1 MKAYAAIDSDKGL
14 FDFLKYLGARNIET
28 LAIDFEG
35 ESNLHEYGE
44 KLCLIQVFDGANF
57 YAIDPL
63 RIGKEALAELFENKK
78 TLKLFYGSD
87 SDLSLVYKQYGLK
100 IKSVLDLKIL
110 VDTLG
115 LEKKGLDSVL
125 SAVLGKTINDKGKYQ
140 MYNWTLR
147 PIRPEAIEYALG
159 DVEHLFELRD
169 ELMKRIMAGNKCMDL
184 VNAIV
189 RNRNEFDSKSI
200 PTIFK
205 SNEYR
210 DLRGAEKECLKK
222 IYDLR
227 DGIAQKLNLPPN
239 VVLEKRYLFEL
250 AKGDIRVEAI
260 EFARRLSEKTRE
272 EVLGSLRELLGK

>member
-14 FDFLKYLGARNIET
+14 FDFLKSLNARNIET

-44 KLCLIQVFDGANF
+44 KLCLIQVFDGASF

-78 TLKLFYGSD
+78 VLKLFYGSD

-169 ELMKRIMAGNKCMDL
+169 ELMKRIVAKNSCMDL

-210 DLRGAEKECLKK
+210 DLRGSEKECLKK

-250 AKGDIRVEAI
+250 AKGDIRIEAI
-260 EFARRLSEKTRE
+260 EFARRLSDKTRE
-272 EVLGSLRELLGK
+272 ELLGSLKELLGR